1 MPEVEV
7 FGYEV
12 GDILAAAHLLVDGA
26 ADAVGVEAGP
36 FVDLVAEVTEHLE
49 VRDGGKAA
57 LEGVVEVVQED
68 DEGVQVEFLLGEV
81 DGQAEVLGLDDEVAQ
96 ADEGVLG
103 EVNDG
108 LGAVFVVLGLLEKF
122 GDEGVL
128 VYPGYGVVQVEQAQ
142 AHGVNGLHAALD
154 GAVELEEDIL
164 EVPDIDTGE
173 GVLGAASF
181 HSGFGGLMFN
191 GLVHTGKE
199 NAPRRTANILFLP
212 ANCHSY
218 IVTYRIETVNLT
230 KPAGNI
236 LVNPAQDSCH
246 FLMDFLHAVQI
257 PADGLIMKYPVAES
271 TECIQR
277 SRDILP
283 LTVLL
288 GHERKRPAQVF
299 PQQALIFAVQQGDPK
314 SKCQFC
320 NNLRW
325 SDAFMPS
332 RYLFARLC
340 NIVVQPCQTGSG
352 REYSI
357 PVLPAC
363 HGLQFPAQSIAQC
376 YLKHR
381 KTCVERLCQF
391 KVTSVMKYRT
401 GLIVRIQVEIS
412 LHSLGRENF
421 FEERFVVF
429 HIFCTFASQS
439 RAFLSQLSVTGDESG
454 FFYVLLQR

>member
-68 DEGVQVEFLLGEV
+68 DEGVQVEV

-164 EVPDIDTGE
+164 EVPE
-173 GVLGAASF
+173 
-181 HSGFGGLMFN
+181 
-191 GLVHTGKE
+191 
-199 NAPRRTANILFLP
+199 
-212 ANCHSY
+212 
-218 IVTYRIETVNLT
+218 
-230 KPAGNI
+230 
-236 LVNPAQDSCH
+236 
-246 FLMDFLHAVQI
+246 
-257 PADGLIMKYPVAES
+257 
-271 TECIQR
+271 
-277 SRDILP
+277 
-283 LTVLL
+283 
-288 GHERKRPAQVF
+288 
-299 PQQALIFAVQQGDPK
+299 
-314 SKCQFC
+314 
-320 NNLRW
+320 
-325 SDAFMPS
+325 
-332 RYLFARLC
+332 
-340 NIVVQPCQTGSG
+340 
-352 REYSI
+352 
-357 PVLPAC
+357 
-363 HGLQFPAQSIAQC
+363 
-376 YLKHR
+376 
-381 KTCVERLCQF
+381 
-391 KVTSVMKYRT
+391 
-401 GLIVRIQVEIS
+401 
-412 LHSLGRENF
+412 
-421 FEERFVVF
+421 
-429 HIFCTFASQS
+429 
-439 RAFLSQLSVTGDESG
+439 
-454 FFYVLLQR
+454 

>member
-1 MPEVEV
+1 
-7 FGYEV
+7 
-12 GDILAAAHLLVDGA
+12 
-26 ADAVGVEAGP
+26 
-36 FVDLVAEVTEHLE
+36 
-49 VRDGGKAA
+49 
-57 LEGVVEVVQED
+57 
-68 DEGVQVEFLLGEV
+68 
-81 DGQAEVLGLDDEVAQ
+81 
-96 ADEGVLG
+96 
-103 EVNDG
+103 
-108 LGAVFVVLGLLEKF
+108 
-122 GDEGVL
+122 
-128 VYPGYGVVQVEQAQ
+128 
-142 AHGVNGLHAALD
+142 
-154 GAVELEEDIL
+154 
-164 EVPDIDTGE
+164 
-173 GVLGAASF
+173 
-181 HSGFGGLMFN
+181 
-191 GLVHTGKE
+191 
-199 NAPRRTANILFLP
+199 
-212 ANCHSY
+212 
-218 IVTYRIETVNLT
+218 
-230 KPAGNI
+230 
-236 LVNPAQDSCH
+236 
-246 FLMDFLHAVQI
+246 
-257 PADGLIMKYPVAES
+257 MKYPVAES

-299 PQQALIFAVQQGDPK
+299 PQQTFIFAVQQEDPK

-332 RYLFARLC
+332 RHLFARLC

-376 YLKHR
+376 YLKNR

-391 KVTSVMKYRT
+391 KVTPVMKYRT

>member
-68 DEGVQVEFLLGEV
+68 DEGVQVE
-81 DGQAEVLGLDDEVAQ
+81 
-96 ADEGVLG
+96 
-103 EVNDG
+103 
-108 LGAVFVVLGLLEKF
+108 
-122 GDEGVL
+122 
-128 VYPGYGVVQVEQAQ
+128 QAQ

-199 NAPRRTANILFLP
+199 NASRSTANILFLP
-212 ANCHSY
+212 AHCHSY
-218 IVTYRIETVNLT
+218 FVTYRIETVNLT

-236 LVNPAQDSCH
+236 LVNILVNPAQNSCH

-271 TECIQR
+271 TERIQR

-288 GHERKRPAQVF
+288 GHERERPAQVF
-299 PQQALIFAVQQGDPK
+299 PQQTLIFAVQQGNPK
-314 SKCQFC
+314 SKRQFC

-325 SDAFMPS
+325 SDTFMPS
-332 RYLFARLC
+332 RYLFAGLG
-340 NIVVQPCQTGSG
+340 NIVIQPCQTGSG

-363 HGLQFPAQSIAQC
+363 HGLQFTAQGIAQC

-412 LHSLGRENF
+412 LHPLGRKNF